1 MIVFSLR
8 KSFLFVEKVIFFFVV
23 VFVVVIVVV
32 IVVVMIFIVFCLRKS
47 FLFVKKIFPQTNT
60 INSMDRAQ
68 KNKQGLCWSS

>member
-8 KSFLFVEKVIFFFVV
+8 KLFLFVEKVIFFFVV
-23 VFVVVIVVV
+23 VFVVVIVV
-32 IVVVMIFIVFCLRKS
+32 IVVVMIFIELCLRKS
-47 FLFVKKIFPQTNT
+47 FLFVEKIFPQTNT